1 MLFASD
7 CGKIQYFLHP
17 HFSKLRISPV
27 FFMDTSKYLLTIYEK
42 LDKYFG
48 DLNWWPGET
57 TFEIIVGA
65 ILTQNTSWENVKIAI
80 DNVKSKGVLDPGK
93 LIEIKATTLAELI
106 KPSGYYNV
114 KTKRLKAFL
123 RFLRQEYELNLEAM
137 FEENLWTLRK
147 KLLEVNGIGE
157 ETADSILLYAGNKPI
172 FVVDLYTRRILQRH
186 GIIDGRISYGDIQRL
201 FMNNIPNNVRL
212 FNQYHALLVNT
223 GKHFC
228 RKVPRCEGC
237 PLEKTGVISMS

>member
-1 MLFASD
+1 
-7 CGKIQYFLHP
+7 
-17 HFSKLRISPV
+17 
-27 FFMDTSKYLLTIYEK
+27 MDTSKYLLIIYEK
-42 LDKYFG
+42 LDRYFG
-48 DLNWWPGET
+48 DLHWWPGET
-57 TFEIIVGA
+57 PFEIIVGA
-65 ILTQNTSWENVKIAI
+65 ILTQNTSWENVTIAI
-80 DNVKSKGVLDPGK
+80 NNLKSKGLLYPEK
-93 LIEIKATTLAELI
+93 LIDIEDGILAELI

-123 RFLRQEYELNLEAM
+123 RFLRQEYELNLEKM
-137 FEENLWTLRK
+137 FEENLWALREK
-147 KLLEVNGIGE
+147 MLDVNGIGE

-186 GIIDGRISYGDIQRL
+186 ETIDGRLSYGEIQKL

-228 RKVPRCEGC
+228 RKGPRCEGC
-237 PLEKTGVISMS
+237 PLEKTGAISIP

>member
-1 MLFASD
+1 
-7 CGKIQYFLHP
+7 
-17 HFSKLRISPV
+17 
-27 FFMDTSKYLLTIYEK
+27 MDTSKYLLTIYEK
-42 LDKYFG
+42 LDRYFG

-80 DNVKSKGVLDPGK
+80 DNVKLKGVLDPGK
-93 LIEIKATTLAELI
+93 LIEIKAITLAELI

-123 RFLRQEYELNLEAM
+123 RFLREEYELNLEAM

-212 FNQYHALLVNT
+212 FNQYHALFVNT
-223 GKHFC
+223 GKLFC
-228 RKVPRCEGC
+228 RKAPRCEGC
-237 PLEKTGVISMS
+237 PLEKTGVISIS